1 MCVCSAVM
9 QLYPESAEQLELIT
23 TIALRCGFSGGL
35 VVDYPNSRKARKH
48 YLCLFAGLDAAK
60 PLPAALGAADS
71 AAAGAGAPS
80 AGTAVSF
87 AGRTSTTERVRGPC
101 RVINTAF
108 PLTMRVRCLSPHS
121 PLPSSRSLTRSLF
134 CPEA

>member
-1 MCVCSAVM
+1 M

-60 PLPAALGAADS
+60 PLPAALGDS
-71 AAAGAGAPS
+71 AAVAGAGAGSSATAAPS
-80 AGTAVSF
+80 AVSF
-87 AGRTSTTERVRGPC
+87 AGRASASDKVSAGGTLDFGVFCAHRTSHARPT
-101 RVINTAF
+101 
-108 PLTMRVRCLSPHS
+108 
-121 PLPSSRSLTRSLF
+121 SLRR
-134 CPEA
+134 PW

>member
-1 MCVCSAVM
+1 M

-60 PLPAALGAADS
+60 VPEGERRQAPLTSLS
-71 AAAGAGAPS
+71 
-80 AGTAVSF
+80 
-87 AGRTSTTERVRGPC
+87 STTLARPSRHNHARVC
-101 RVINTAF
+101 VI
-108 PLTMRVRCLSPHS
+108 VCV
-121 PLPSSRSLTRSLF
+121 
-134 CPEA
+134 CVCV